1 MSFKYEINKCEDTGK
16 PAIYEVTTH
25 GGGPA
30 RILIA
35 HEVDFWEMYSTLAK
49 YHEAKAKGSNDV

>member
-1 MSFKYEINKCEDTGK
+1 MSFKYEVRKCEDTGK

-30 RILIA
+30 RILVA
-35 HEVDFWEMYSTLAK
+35 HEGDFWEMYSALAK
-49 YHEAKAKGSNDV
+49 HIEGKANRDV